1 MIRKLTN
8 RKGNQSDRIHGD
20 NPTLKTLVF
29 AMVTTIVIANS
40 IIVFS
45 EADKRHSIALW
56 VLNITAFTASALGVV
71 TICRYGIHGI
81 HGRSY
86 LYLTI
91 GIILWCSA
99 DFVVLYSYYA
109 LPAEERE
116 KASIAD
122 ALWFIGYGFL
132 SLHLFT
138 VLCSVYK
145 TINLKLAVM
154 VALLCLLF
162 IFYNLF
168 ALFSSENIL
177 KDIDLTAIIV
187 TIAYPVLDLTL
198 IIPSILVLLS
208 LRRDYQQS
216 IPWFLS
222 SLSLLIN
229 ALADDGY
236 VYDFANGN
244 MGNLWFWEL
253 FYVADFIIIA
263 GALIWYNKFHIS
275 YELSTRR
282 LNVK

>member
-8 RKGNQSDRIHGD
+8 RRGNQRDRIHGD

-56 VLNITAFTASALGVV
+56 ILNFTAFTASALGVV

-138 VLCSVYK
+138 VLRSVYK
-145 TINLKLAVM
+145 IINLKLAVM

-208 LRRDYQQS
+208 LRRDHQQS

-275 YELSTRR
+275 YELSTRK
-282 LNVK
+282 LSVK

>member
-1 MIRKLTN
+1 VIRKLTN

-45 EADKRHSIALW
+45 GADKRHSIALW

-138 VLCSVYK
+138 VLRSVYK

>member
-1 MIRKLTN
+1 
-8 RKGNQSDRIHGD
+8 
-20 NPTLKTLVF
+20 
-29 AMVTTIVIANS
+29 
-40 IIVFS
+40 
-45 EADKRHSIALW
+45 
-56 VLNITAFTASALGVV
+56 
-71 TICRYGIHGI
+71 
-81 HGRSY
+81 
-86 LYLTI
+86 
-91 GIILWCSA
+91 
-99 DFVVLYSYYA
+99 
-109 LPAEERE
+109 
-116 KASIAD
+116 
-122 ALWFIGYGFL
+122 
-132 SLHLFT
+132 
-138 VLCSVYK
+138 
-145 TINLKLAVM
+145 

>member
-1 MIRKLTN
+1 MI
-8 RKGNQSDRIHGD
+8 
-20 NPTLKTLVF
+20 
-29 AMVTTIVIANS
+29 TTIVIANS

-45 EADKRHSIALW
+45 ESHKRHSRALW

-71 TICRYGIHGI
+71 TIYRYGIQGI

-109 LPAEERE
+109 LPPEERE
-116 KASIAD
+116 RVSIAD
-122 ALWFIGYGFL
+122 ALWFAGYGFL

-138 VLCSVYK
+138 ILRPVRK

-154 VALLCLLF
+154 VAIFCLLF
-162 IFYNLF
+162 IFYNLI

-177 KDIDLTAIIV
+177 EDIDLAAIIV
-187 TIAYPVLDLTL
+187 TVAYPVLDLTL
-198 IIPSILVLLS
+198 IFPSILVLLS

-222 SLSLLIN
+222 SLSLLQC
-229 ALADDGY
+229 
-236 VYDFANGN
+236 F
-244 MGNLWFWEL
+244 
-253 FYVADFIIIA
+253 
-263 GALIWYNKFHIS
+263 S
-275 YELSTRR
+275 
-282 LNVK
+282 